1 MLIMDLIL
9 LVLIDMPYCCGSNYK
24 KYSTLRFMGGGG
36 GQQCWSFSTDIKLYY
51 LDSQIYEV

>member
-36 GQQCWSFSTDIKLYY
+36 GATMLKFQHRY
-51 LDSQIYEV
+51 

>member
-36 GQQCWSFSTDIKLYY
+36 GGGGQQC
-51 LDSQIYEV
+51 